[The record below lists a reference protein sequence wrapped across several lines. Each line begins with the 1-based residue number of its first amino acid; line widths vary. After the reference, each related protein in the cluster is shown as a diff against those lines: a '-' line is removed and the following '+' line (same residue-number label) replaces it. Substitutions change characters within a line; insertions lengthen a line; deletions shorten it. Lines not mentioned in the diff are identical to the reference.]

1 VRHAESRLPM
11 DALLERTLSELV
23 VWEIGQ
29 EREATAD
36 AIKEGLP

>member
-1 VRHAESRLPM
+1 M

-29 EREATAD
+29 ESQAT
-36 AIKEGLP
+36 AIKESSI